1 VNLGMFRSPQTPDKR
16 VAHAAAAASDDGR
29 GARHITA
36 GARVVIEGCECGL
49 GACGR
54 HQTHNGEMGVVVN
67 ELRDSEAAYFI
78 VDWRGTRYCRSR
90 VVRLLYSF
98 ESAGMPSR

>member
-1 VNLGMFRSPQTPDKR
+1 VNLGMFRRPQTPEKG
-16 VAHAAAAASDDGR
+16 VAQAAAAASDDGR
-29 GARHITA
+29 GARHIPA

-54 HQTHNGEMGVVVN
+54 HEAHNGEMGVVVN
-67 ELRDSEAAYFI
+67 GLHDGESPYFI
-78 VDWRGTRYCRSR
+78 VDWRGTRYCKSR

-98 ESAGMPSR
+98 ESARMPSR